1 MAVDEATARRNAP
14 RKVVATRAGVAGTAA
29 KATAAGVVV
38 VALAFGLWKVRSII
52 ILLLLAL
59 TFAAAIRPGVEWLQR
74 RRIPESIAILF
85 FFVLGLGTLGLFF
98 WLAVPPALHQVEHA
112 LNQPGAG
119 SAVGN
124 STGIRHD
131 VLVWVNRELHQLP
144 HGSKLVHP
152 IAAYGHKATDAVV
165 GVFFALAAT
174 WYWISERDRMIELLS
189 ALGPE
194 SKREKARLTYLAID
208 RRLGSYTRLKF
219 GMVLIVGAV
228 LSLGFYLVG
237 LHYWLLVGG
246 FVGLVEIV
254 PVIGPLIGAIL
265 VVLVGLPQ
273 SLHVAALALLVLVG
287 VREFQS
293 YVVNPHLMGHS
304 VGLSPMVTLVSVSV
318 VGLVFGGFA
327 VVLAI
332 PVTSA
337 VATLIDVFVLDHEP
351 PAQPERGTSSSFAQ
365 RFSRVGDVRR
375 TKRATS

>member
-1 MAVDEATARRNAP
+1 MAVDEATARRKAP
-14 RKVVATRAGVAGTAA
+14 RNVVATRASVAGTAA
-29 KATAAGVVV
+29 KATAAGVAV
-38 VALAFGLWKVRSII
+38 VALAFGLWKVRSLI

-74 RRIPESIAILF
+74 RRVPEPLAILF

-131 VLVWVNRELHQLP
+131 VLLWVNRELHQLP

-152 IAAYGHKATDAVV
+152 IAAYGHKATAAVV

-273 SLHVAALALLVLVG
+273 SLHVVALALLVLVA

-351 PAQPERGTSSSFAQ
+351 PAQPERGTSSSLAQ
-365 RFSRVGDVRR
+365 RVSKVAEVRR
-375 TKRATS
+375 TKREGN

>member
-1 MAVDEATARRNAP
+1 MAVDEATARRKAP
-14 RKVVATRAGVAGTAA
+14 RKVVATSGGVAGNAA
-29 KATAAGVVV
+29 KATAAGVAV

-74 RRIPESIAILF
+74 RRVPESLAILF

-98 WLAVPPALHQVEHA
+98 WLAVPPALHQIEHA
-112 LNQPGAG
+112 LNQPGSG

-131 VLVWVNRELHQLP
+131 VLVWVNRQLHQLP
-144 HGSKLVHP
+144 HGSKLLHP
-152 IAAYGHKATDAVV
+152 LAAYGHKATDAVV

-194 SKREKARLTYLAID
+194 SKREKARATYLAID

-237 LHYWLLVGG
+237 LTTGYSW
-246 FVGLVEIV
+246 E
-254 PVIGPLIGAIL
+254 A
-265 VVLVGLPQ
+265 
-273 SLHVAALALLVLVG
+273 S
-287 VREFQS
+287 
-293 YVVNPHLMGHS
+293 
-304 VGLSPMVTLVSVSV
+304 
-318 VGLVFGGFA
+318 
-327 VVLAI
+327 
-332 PVTSA
+332 SA
-337 VATLIDVFVLDHEP
+337 WS
-351 PAQPERGTSSSFAQ
+351 RSS
-365 RFSRVGDVRR
+365 R
-375 TKRATS
+375 

>member
-1 MAVDEATARRNAP
+1 MAVDEATARRKAP
-14 RKVVATRAGVAGTAA
+14 RSVAATRAGVAGTAA

-59 TFAAAIRPGVEWLQR
+59 TFAAAIRPGVEWLR
-74 RRIPESIAILF
+74 RRRVPESLAILF

-131 VLVWVNRELHQLP
+131 VLLWVNRELHQLP

-273 SLHVAALALLVLVG
+273 SLHVVALALLVLVA

-327 VVLAI
+327 VILAI
-332 PVTSA
+332 PVMSA
-337 VATLIDVFVLDHEP
+337 VATLIDVLVLDHEP
-351 PAQPERGTSSSFAQ
+351 PAQPERRTSSSFAQ
-365 RFSRVGDVRR
+365 RVSKVAEVRR
-375 TKRATS
+375 TKREGN

>member
-1 MAVDEATARRNAP
+1 MRSRTRRGDDPRMAVDEATARRKAP
-14 RKVVATRAGVAGTAA
+14 RNVVATRASVAGTAA
-29 KATAAGVVV
+29 KATAAGVAV

-112 LNQPGAG
+112 LNQPRAG

-131 VLVWVNRELHQLP
+131 ALLWVNRELHQLP
-144 HGSKLVHP
+144 HGSKLLHP
-152 IAAYGHKATDAVV
+152 LAAYGHKATDAVV

-254 PVIGPLIGAIL
+254 PVIGPLIGAIV
-265 VVLVGLPQ
+265 VVLGAARQQGRRGQAHQEGRKLAPCFRSPTDLP
-273 SLHVAALALLVLVG
+273 
-287 VREFQS
+287 
-293 YVVNPHLMGHS
+293 
-304 VGLSPMVTLVSVSV
+304 
-318 VGLVFGGFA
+318 
-327 VVLAI
+327 
-332 PVTSA
+332 
-337 VATLIDVFVLDHEP
+337 
-351 PAQPERGTSSSFAQ
+351 RGAFRS
-365 RFSRVGDVRR
+365 
-375 TKRATS
+375 